1 MRRAGL
7 FVCALAALPVTAHA
21 DSTPTTQTY
30 PVIIVGSGYG
40 GSIAAYNLSRR
51 RIPNLVLER
60 GRWWKVENT
69 DANATFPTAAQ
80 VLNPN
85 DNDPNTQKGDPR
97 VSWRRPLCG
106 GNLYST
112 FPPGPDNCT
121 PTTGLLELVNAG
133 PSAGGSLPDAAP
145 KLTATGI
152 AALAAAGVGGGSLVN
167 NGVTFTP
174 TKLTWDVAYP
184 RADLPFMQQVWT
196 DLNALYF
203 RRALTRLGASPPPA
217 DVLSTVYYQ
226 GTTTLYNF
234 FGSLGYPEYD
244 PKKPATENQH
254 RSYAPV
260 IVDWEAV
267 RDELDGSR
275 VSSVINGEA
284 WWGINSGAKKS
295 LDTSEAYLGRAI
307 STGLTEVKAL
317 HTVADITYDASKK
330 LYTITAVHTDEAY
343 NTLETLKFSTPNL
356 IMSAGSLGTTKLLV
370 RARAKG
376 ALPQL
381 NNYVGTRFSNNG
393 NTGGFAFVKSG
404 TTGPADE
411 LKQGGPAGV
420 KILDTSVPSQP
431 VALENLPQ
439 PRPAYFQTQAS
450 LKAFYGAVE
459 IVGIGVPAQ
468 TGTFTYDSGSDS
480 VVLSWPS
487 GAAHNVWQRFY
498 DIWSKFPGYLVPT
511 TNSDGTPGPAAPVL
525 GEAQAT
531 AFTLH
536 PLGGVPLGLATDLK
550 CGVKGYDGLYAVDG
564 SVVPG
569 SAAVANPS
577 ALIAALSERCMRQ
590 MSPDIRRRVLAAKLR
605 GLINRRL
612 DQLGNLPDIDDV
624 SDWP

>member
-7 FVCALAALPVTAHA
+7 LVCALAALPASVHA
-21 DSTPTTQTY
+21 DSTQTY

-60 GRWWKVENT
+60 GRWWKVEDTN
-69 DANATFPTAAQ
+69 ANQPFPTAATA
-80 VLNPN
+80 LNPN
-85 DNDPNTQKGDPR
+85 DSKPNTETGDPR
-97 VSWRRPLCG
+97 VAWRRPVCG

-121 PTTGLLELVNAG
+121 PTTGLLELVNSGA
-133 PSAGGSLPDAAP
+133 PTAGGSLPDAAP
-145 KLTATGI
+145 RLTATGLS
-152 AALAAAGVGGGSLVN
+152 ALTAAGVGGGSLVN
-167 NGVTFTP
+167 NGVTFAP

-184 RADLPFMQQVWT
+184 SADLPHMQQVWT
-196 DLNALYF
+196 DLDKLYF
-203 RRALTRLGASPPPA
+203 QRALKRLGASPPPA
-217 DVLSTVYYQ
+217 DLLSTVYYQ
-226 GTTTLYNF
+226 GTKTMYDF
-234 FGSLGYPEYD
+234 FGSLGYPELD
-244 PKKPATENQH
+244 PKQANTLNQH

-267 RDELDGSR
+267 RDEIAGAR
-275 VSSVINGEA
+275 VPSVINGEA

-295 LDTSEAYLGRAI
+295 LDTAEAYLGRAI
-307 STGLTEVKAL
+307 ATGQTEVKAL
-317 HTVADITYDASKK
+317 HTVSEITFDATTK
-330 LYTITAVHTDEAY
+330 LYTVTVVHTDEAY
-343 NTLETLKFSTPNL
+343 TTLETVQFKTPNL

-376 ALPQL
+376 ALPLL
-381 NNYVGTRFSNNG
+381 NDYVGTRFSNNG
-393 NTGGFAFVKSG
+393 NTGGFAIVKPG

-420 KILDTSVPSQP
+420 KILDTSVPGQP

-439 PRPAYFQTQAS
+439 PRPAFFQTVAQ
-450 LKAFYGAVE
+450 LKPFYGAVE
-459 IVGIGVPAQ
+459 IVGIGVPSQ
-468 TGTFTYDSGSDS
+468 TGTFAYNASTDT
-480 VVLSWPS
+480 VELTWPP

-498 DIWSKFPGYLVPT
+498 DIWSKFPGFLLPT
-511 TNSDGTPGPAAPVL
+511 TKPDGTPGPAAPVID
-525 GEAQAT
+525 EARAT

-550 CGVKGYDGLYAVDG
+550 CGLKGYDGLYAVDG

-577 ALIAALSERCMRQ
+577 GLIAALSERCLRQ
-590 MSPDIRRRVLAAKLR
+590 MSRDVRKRVIDAKKR
-605 GLINRRL
+605 GLI
-612 DQLGNLPDIDDV
+612 DQRFEVENLPDPDDV
-624 SDWP
+624 TDW